1 MGVLSGKVAIITG
14 ASRGLGKAIA
24 VRFADQGAKV
34 AVLARTEEP
43 HPRIAGTIYQTA
55 EAIEAAGGVCLP
67 LRCNVGST
75 EDIGTA
81 VKATLEKFGRIEIV
95 IHNAAA
101 NFQGGAIDI
110 DPNRWDISMNVNP
123 RALFLLARGSLEA
136 LKQSGGHIISVSPKL
151 ESSILG
157 ASPYMLSKQLQTRLA
172 LGFAEE
178 LKEHGIAANCLWPD
192 GQRTSEGTMMMR
204 GGYVDGML
212 DTALFADAAL
222 AIVTKDPQGYT
233 GKTLSDIEALRDD
246 GIVDLSC
253 YEPSEEIKA
262 TRYR

>member
-1 MGVLSGKVAIITG
+1 
-14 ASRGLGKAIA
+14 
-24 VRFADQGAKV
+24 
-34 AVLARTEEP
+34 
-43 HPRIAGTIYQTA
+43 
-55 EAIEAAGGVCLP
+55 
-67 LRCNVGST
+67 
-75 EDIGTA
+75 
-81 VKATLEKFGRIEIV
+81 
-95 IHNAAA
+95 
-101 NFQGGAIDI
+101 
-110 DPNRWDISMNVNP
+110 MNVNP

-151 ESSILG
+151 ESSIRG